1 MAACQTYPIAINSTW
16 LAAALLVLSSVRGT
30 SAGEPQPSAEA
41 ALQSVEFFE
50 NKIRPVL
57 VEKCLSCHG
66 PDQAEHGLRLDA
78 AEHLQSGGENG
89 PVLVAGD
96 PDASLLIQAV
106 RRTRDDLQMPP
117 DDPLS
122 PEAVADLT
130 RWVAE
135 GAVWPENLALD
146 AHGDMGWETHW
157 SFQPLMSAAPPDD
170 PQQWSDN
177 PIDRFISA
185 QHREHDLKPVGP
197 ANRGTLIRRVYFD
210 LLGLPPTP
218 AQLDAALAD
227 SSPDAFER
235 LVNELL
241 TSHAYGEHW
250 GRHWMDIVRYA
261 DTAGDNADYPVPEA
275 RLYRDYI
282 IRSYNADKPVDRF
295 ITEQLAGD
303 ILAQYAPREQYA
315 ELVTATGFLALSRRY
330 ATAPYELWNL
340 TLEDTIDT
348 VGQAFLGLSLKCAR
362 CHDHKFDPVSSNDY
376 YALYGIFDSTQYPW
390 AGGEEFSSKKI
401 HRQHFV
407 SLLPDDQTTP
417 VQAEFAQ
424 QLASLAEQIAAT
436 EKLLAAAVEEAK
448 PDIKKSLDSL
458 RSAEFNLQRRGAP
471 PALPVAYAVRD
482 REPHDVARQ
491 IKGDSAQPGEV
502 VPRGAIA
509 FFGGHLS
516 IPDDQSGRL
525 QVAEWL
531 VSPEHPLTARVYVNR
546 AWQQHF
552 GRGLVDTPSNFGMRG
567 STPSHLELLDFLTK
581 YFIDSGWSTKSLH
594 RMILTSR
601 TWQLSSQGDAE
612 NTAVDPANVRL
623 WRHTRRRLEAEEIR
637 DAMLA
642 VGEGLNADAPGLHAF
657 PPAHEWKWTQHNPF
671 RDFYDSPHRSVYLM
685 TSRLQRHPF
694 LGLFDGPDTNTST
707 AVRAVSTVPP
717 QALYLMNSPEMQAI
731 ATSLAKRLIQ
741 SSADHDA
748 RIGLAHRLCYS
759 RAATDAECARSAE
772 YLSAGMSAL
781 EQTSVPENERE
792 LTAWTT
798 YARLLLASNEFFYV
812 D

>member
-1 MAACQTYPIAINSTW
+1 MTADRMHPVTINSTHAA
-16 LAAALLVLSSVRGT
+16 LALIVLSCMRGASADDSPTSAAAS
-30 SAGEPQPSAEA
+30 
-41 ALQSVEFFE
+41 LQSSEFFE
-50 NKIRPVL
+50 NRVRPVL

-66 PDQAEHGLRLDA
+66 PAQAERGLRLDA
-78 AEHLQSGGENG
+78 AEHLRTGGEGG
-89 PVLVAGD
+89 PVLVPGD

-117 DDPLS
+117 DDPL
-122 PEAVADLT
+122 PAEAVADLT
-130 RWVAE
+130 RWIAE
-135 GAVWPENLALD
+135 GAVWPDNVALD
-146 AHGDMGWETHW
+146 SHADAGWETHW
-157 SFQPLMSAAPPDD
+157 AFQPPANPYPPDD
-170 PQQWSDN
+170 PQHWSEN
-177 PIDRFISA
+177 PVDRFISA
-185 QHREHDLKPVGP
+185 QHVVRGLKPVEP
-197 ANRGTLIRRVYFD
+197 ADRATLIRRVYFD

-218 AQLDAALAD
+218 EQLHRALAD
-227 SSPDAFER
+227 DSPDAFAR
-235 LVNELL
+235 LVEELL
-241 TSHAYGEHW
+241 ASQAYGEHW

-282 IRSYNADKPVDRF
+282 IRSYNIDKPVDRF

-303 ILAQYAPREQYA
+303 ILARDAPPDQYA

-407 SLLPDDQTTP
+407 SLLPEEQTAP

-424 QLASLAEQIAAT
+424 QLATLAGQIAAT
-436 EKLLAAAVEEAK
+436 EQQLEAAVEEAK
-448 PDIKKSLDSL
+448 PDLKKSLDSL

-491 IKGDSAQPGEV
+491 LKGDIAQPGQV
-502 VPRGAIA
+502 VPRGAIS
-509 FFGGHLS
+509 FFGGQLS
-516 IPDDQSGRL
+516 IPQGQSGRL
-525 QVAEWL
+525 QLAEWL
-531 VSPEHPLTARVYVNR
+531 VSPKHPLTARVYVNR
-546 AWQQHF
+546 VWQQHF

-567 STPSHLELLDFLTK
+567 STPSHPELLDFLARHL
-581 YFIDSGWSTKSLH
+581 IASQWSTKDLH
-594 RMILTSR
+594 RLILTSR
-601 TWQLSSQGDAE
+601 TWQLSSLGDAANE
-612 NTAVDPANVRL
+612 AADPGNIGL

-642 VGEGLNADAPGLHAF
+642 SGGGLDTNPPGLHAF
-657 PPAHEWKWTQHNPF
+657 PAAHEWKWTQHNPF

-707 AVRAVSTVPP
+707 AVRTVSTVPP
-717 QALYLMNSPEMQAI
+717 QALYLMNSPEMQGI
-731 ATSLAKRLIQ
+731 AASLAKRLVQ

-748 RIGLAHRLCYS
+748 RIRLAHRLCYS
-759 RAATDAECARSAE
+759 RDATDAECARAAE
-772 YLSAGMSAL
+772 YLSAGTSAL
-781 EQTSVPENERE
+781 MQSSVPENERE
-792 LTAWTT
+792 LTAWTS
-798 YARLLLASNEFFYV
+798 YARLLLASNEFFYI